1 MSGLRSVVRRLVPA
15 YARSRIHFA
24 VVNNRFLADLYCKF
38 DESNLTKITDDTEL
52 VIEGCPRS
60 GNSYALAAFRYSN
73 DGIGVASHRHSPT
86 AVRTALRRGKAVIVI
101 IRRPRDTIASGLQYD
116 PSQPNKWAIRIYREF
131 YEGIL
136 PMADRFLVATFEEVT
151 SDFGGVIRRC
161 NERFGTNFVPYQRT
175 EASEQA
181 VSEMLTQWALRSFTP
196 EVLPHVSPLPSSSRL
211 SPDEVLKLLDRHFVA
226 EIEELDKLYEAVLLH
241 RAIPL
246 APGMVSR
253 QMSSK
258 APVGNS

>member
-15 YARSRIHFA
+15 YVRSRIHFA
-24 VVNNRFLADLYCKF
+24 VVNNRVLSELYCKF
-38 DESNLTKITDDTEL
+38 DDSNLTKITDDTQL

-101 IRRPRDTIASGLQYD
+101 IRRPRDTIASGMQYD
-116 PSQPNKWAIRIYREF
+116 PSQPSKWAIQIYRHF

-136 PMADRFLVATFEEVT
+136 PMADQFLVATFEEVT
-151 SDFGGVIRRC
+151 SDFGGVLRRC
-161 NERFGTNFVPYQRT
+161 NERFGTNFIPYERT
-175 EASEQA
+175 ESSEQA
-181 VSEMLTQWALRSFTP
+181 VSEMLNGWALKTFTP
-196 EVLPHVSPLPSSSRL
+196 ETLPQVSPLPSAARL
-211 SPDEVLKLLDRHFVA
+211 SADEVLTHLDHHFVA

-241 RAIPL
+241 KAIPL
-246 APGMVSR
+246 APGMVNR
-253 QMSSK
+253 QMSST
-258 APVGNS
+258 APAGKS